1 MAAVHVNSPAGR
13 ATQRIIVFRKSAFFN
28 QFETVMFY
36 LLPWEHL
43 LVEHAHHELIAFNSA
58 HAEPAE
64 TF

>member
-1 MAAVHVNSPAGR
+1 
-13 ATQRIIVFRKSAFFN
+13 
-28 QFETVMFY
+28 MFY